1 MQDLK
6 NQVVCLSE
14 WVNLLKVDLQKAIC
28 RMKKFVKIQFAKNEC
43 SKLPIP
49 CMLETY

>member
-28 RMKKFVKIQFAKNEC
+28 RMKKICQN
-43 SKLPIP
+43 PI
-49 CMLETY
+49 CQKRML